1 MRMNSCRSLPRG
13 GGGGARAHLG
23 APRRR
28 YLQGRCGGHWLTR
41 QLDADLISA
50 SQLAGRDCPYRS
62 SNLEGESSHL
72 FRRLQLAFD
81 WFKRFGEERFEQVAP
96 AWSRLGINFTAC
108 SPGTEQ
114 LWDDLSPALTRSF
127 SSPM

>member
-1 MRMNSCRSLPRG
+1 M
-13 GGGGARAHLG
+13 G
-23 APRRR
+23 APRGR
-28 YLQGRCGGHWLTR
+28 YLKGRCSGHWLTR

-50 SQLAGRDCPYRS
+50 SQIAGPRRPFRS
-62 SNLEGESSHL
+62 SNSEGESSHL

-96 AWSRLGINFTAC
+96 AMVAVRNKFYGVFS
-108 SPGTEQ
+108 GTEQ